1 MNTRKI
7 ITSIAIVA
15 VVVGA
20 VFVGKS
26 LGGSS
31 TGKST
36 GLLIVPRQVERR
48 SLEDVLTVSGEI
60 RRDETKKINSPVD
73 GQVSDVAVSDG
84 DTVNAG
90 DTIFLLMDATPSPS
104 KESSRSIGRLML
116 APWGQTSNNLKIF
129 LFRPELVSRNL
140 TSCIPKKLALL

>member
-1 MNTRKI
+1 MITRKI
-7 ITSIAIVA
+7 ITSIAVVG

-90 DTIFLLMDATPSPS
+90 DTIFSLDGRDSVAVKGKFAFYRPLDVGAVGPDV
-104 KESSRSIGRLML
+104 KQLEDILISSGT
-116 APWGQTSNNLKIF
+116 GLK
-129 LFRPELVSRNL
+129 
-140 TSCIPKKLALL
+140 

>member
-7 ITSIAIVA
+7 ITSFAVVA

-31 TGKST
+31 TGTST

-60 RRDETKKINSPVD
+60 RRDETKKI
-73 GQVSDVAVSDG
+73 
-84 DTVNAG
+84 
-90 DTIFLLMDATPSPS
+90 
-104 KESSRSIGRLML
+104 
-116 APWGQTSNNLKIF
+116 TS
-129 LFRPELVSRNL
+129 
-140 TSCIPKKLALL
+140 